1 MPTLEELVEYYNG
14 QEYLNLLNEFSNLSK
29 REMGSIE
36 MELHRLYTRLTYI
49 QRRYLVLDAPFSE
62 VISEIE
68 KNKDTFIDYQVAAT
82 NFFDEEEIDATYLIE
97 KFCEFY
103 LLMIGNEKRLYFYL
117 NAVKP
122 RIYFNKP
129 QYIEQ
134 ITKLYNQTISYT
146 ANTTNDTL
154 CS

>member
-14 QEYLNLLNEFSNLSK
+14 QEYHNLLNEFSNLSK
-29 REMGSIE
+29 REIGNTE

-49 QRRYLVLDAPFSE
+49 QRRYLVLGVPFNE
-62 VISEIE
+62 VTSEIE
-68 KNKDTFIDYQVAAT
+68 KNKNTFIDYQVAAT
-82 NFFDEEEIDATYLIE
+82 NFFDDQEIDATYLIE

-103 LLMIGNEKRLYFYL
+103 LLTIGNPKRLFYYI

-122 RIYFNKP
+122 RMYFNKP

-134 ITKLYNQTISYT
+134 ITKLYNQTKI
-146 ANTTNDTL
+146 L
-154 CS
+154 IE